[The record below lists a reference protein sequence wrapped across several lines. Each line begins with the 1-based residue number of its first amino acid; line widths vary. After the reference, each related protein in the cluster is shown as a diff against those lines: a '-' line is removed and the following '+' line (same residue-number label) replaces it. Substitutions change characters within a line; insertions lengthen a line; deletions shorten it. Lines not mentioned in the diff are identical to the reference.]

1 MRRLGCLIIIIVLG
15 IIGYDQIRL
24 EQVRN
29 EVRAISGKLHFGGK
43 AKVGSTDLVTAL
55 AAAERHAKNA
65 KLLIRKHKDA
75 EAQAEIDSVLK
86 SLRSA
91 NTVSSDIVGDAAEAV
106 GNARDKVVRVFQ
118 KAWNDVSEE
127 ARPKKHGT
135 GNR

>member
-43 AKVGSTDLVTAL
+43 GNAGSTDLVTAL

-75 EAQAEIDSVLK
+75 EGAPPPGAILGGPLPEPGG
-86 SLRSA
+86 A
-91 NTVSSDIVGDAAEAV
+91 
-106 GNARDKVVRVFQ
+106 
-118 KAWNDVSEE
+118 
-127 ARPKKHGT
+127 
-135 GNR
+135 